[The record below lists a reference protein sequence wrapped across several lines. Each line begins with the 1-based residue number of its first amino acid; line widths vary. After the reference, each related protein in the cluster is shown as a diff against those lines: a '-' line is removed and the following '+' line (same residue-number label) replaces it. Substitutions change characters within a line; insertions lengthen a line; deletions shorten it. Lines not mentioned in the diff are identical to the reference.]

1 MLPPGLAGSRVRRR
15 PAGAGEREGGRP
27 AKQPTGRPAERA
39 AGRAGGRE
47 VRRQVGRAGA
57 RRGERARQRCGRKQA
72 AGRAD
77 VRKAAERLNRH
88 AALARPPRSRCCRAA
103 AERAVGGEGASAVRR
118 AGRRVRARRDG
129 GGVSALLDAA
139 VRGRGGRTGRRHARR
154 KPSGWQARTGGRP
167 VGKPGRGEQANL
179 TATRKG
185 VSTRSRAERGT
196 RPMGGCEERGARG
209 ATARAARLRPRRKRQ
224 TATRQRRLTRRLLRR
239 PRFQRA
245 WLQNAPFS
253 VRPPR
258 NRDEPAPA
266 M

>member
-1 MLPPGLAGSRVRRR
+1 M
-15 PAGAGEREGGRP
+15 
-27 AKQPTGRPAERA
+27 RA
-39 AGRAGGRE
+39 RGRAGGRPSS
-47 VRRQVGRAGA
+47 RPVGRPNG
-57 RRGERARQRCGRKQA
+57 RPGERAGGRLGGRSGERVCGGWKRHDSGAATSKRP

-77 VRKAAERLNRH
+77 GRKAAERLNRN
-88 AALARPPRSRCCRAA
+88 AALAWPRHSRCFRAA

-139 VRGRGGRTGRRHARR
+139 VRGRGGRTGRRHFRR
-154 KPSGWQARTGGRP
+154 EPSGWQARTGGRP